1 MSTETCG
8 ACSGTKREWLWRK
21 LGGCVRCMRLSW
33 WGMIATWLALAG
45 AAALAMPLTVTISV
59 GVAALALSLLWLIHW
74 GAFVGKNVAMVSEIV
89 EAGGEVLTRRELLA
103 LALQEAIA
111 AIVLVCTTDSGSQAQ
126 GKPGCGPITVEVV
139 GHGQGNSESE
149 ACRNAR
155 ADYAMK
161 AAAERLNCTQ
171 RCRQND
177 VFCRGGECACVN
189 VSIGQPRCEIAVHSL
204 AQQQKLFICACRG
217 NVIFWCRCLGA
228 CCATLGDVL
237 VIGAE
242 MCDENQQQAVNKARA
257 ALERQANLLCE
268 RLCATRWC
276 LGGLRCVCS
285 IAQRTGDPNCQV
297 RQIPDPNRPGR
308 TLWCARCAAVYR
320 LHCKCV

>member
-111 AIVLVCTTDSGSQAQ
+111 AIVLVCTTGSHSQAQ
-126 GKPGCGPITVEVV
+126 DTGCGRIVVEVV
-139 GHGQGNSESE
+139 GHGQGSSESE

-161 AAAERLNCTQ
+161 AAAR
-171 RCRQND
+171 
-177 VFCRGGECACVN
+177 
-189 VSIGQPRCEIAVHSL
+189 
-204 AQQQKLFICACRG
+204 K
-217 NVIFWCRCLGA
+217 
-228 CCATLGDVL
+228 
-237 VIGAE
+237 AE
-242 MCDENQQQAVNKARA
+242 MY
-257 ALERQANLLCE
+257 
-268 RLCATRWC
+268 AT
-276 LGGLRCVCS
+276 VP
-285 IAQRTGDPNCQV
+285 T
-297 RQIPDPNRPGR
+297 
-308 TLWCARCAAVYR
+308 
-320 LHCKCV
+320 K